1 MNSYLTYTSEQS
13 TTLCADRRGVGITK
27 ESAVERCDCLV
38 LDPCGCFVDPCVCVR
53 TDERGCYTDCGCPDR
68 SSAVLRTPLI

>member
-1 MNSYLTYTSEQS
+1 MKEQQRHAPEHS
-13 TTLCADRRGVGITK
+13 ADDK